1 MPQGTRELHKLLN
14 LHRTVFVHLRFE
26 FRTSTKA
33 ANFCK
38 ELISSEHSMLTW
50 SFELHM
56 SNVMGMMMARVSLR
70 LDSDLHRSMPYERG
84 DNTHSLHG
92 KVQMKTN
99 RHMLGHTS
107 RRVHLLCMRPVS
119 TS

>member
-1 MPQGTRELHKLLN
+1 VHAHVHTHKCAYAYDENELSGRGVPQGTRELHKLLN

-50 SFELHM
+50 SFELDD
-56 SNVMGMMMARVSLR
+56 VSVE
-70 LDSDLHRSMPYERG
+70 LH
-84 DNTHSLHG
+84 D
-92 KVQMKTN
+92 
-99 RHMLGHTS
+99 
-107 RRVHLLCMRPVS
+107 
-119 TS
+119 